1 MKCETEIIEISPAEL
16 NALKE
21 KVENNNLDK
30 EAICK
35 LIVMIDTLSYVQHLI
50 KEKDITINKLNRL
63 LFGTSGS
70 SEKSANIQEIL
81 KGNDACQGQ
90 ESGLEESEVEM
101 ESMESMESMEIG
113 YEGLS
118 ASVSVASIASVG
130 DNTIDT
136 VEDQK
141 EDREKKKG
149 HVGHG
154 RNGVSVYKEA
164 ERRAIPHACL
174 QAGSKCP
181 ECPAGRLFKLKS
193 PSVLLRLTGHAPIS
207 ATVYELERLRCSS
220 CGAIFKAT
228 PPPGVGEARYDQASC
243 ALVCLLKYGNG
254 FAFYRFE
261 KFQENMGVPLPI
273 GTQWK
278 MVKSVAEVGKLIY
291 EELLNVAAQGEV
303 IHNDD
308 THVQILS
315 IDKAI
320 KRGEIA
326 DGRTGTF
333 TTGIIAK
340 IGGRGESGERG
351 ERGEREIAIYVSG
364 RNHAG
369 ENLEEMLKRRDQSL
383 GPPIQMCDAKSG
395 NSPKTHKDEGA
406 KTIVANCLTHARRR
420 FVELADTF
428 PHECKTV
435 VDYLAKVYTIDDYA
449 RHNKLSPRARL
460 ALHQLK
466 SKKIMT
472 QLKQWIDRQ
481 FIEKKVEP
489 NSNLGSA
496 IKYMQ
501 RHWEKLTLF
510 LSVENAPLDNNVV
523 EQSLKR
529 PILNRKNAY
538 FYLTENGAHV
548 GDIFMS
554 IIQTCSKAKINAY
567 DYLTKLQI
575 YEKDVKRNPLAWL
588 PWNYKDTLEK
598 TGV

>member
-1 MKCETEIIEISPAEL
+1 MKCEIEIIEISPAEL

-30 EAICK
+30 ETIRK
-35 LIVMIDTLSYVQHLI
+35 LIVMIDTLSYVEHLI

-63 LFGTSGS
+63 LFGSCGS
-70 SEKSANIQEIL
+70 SEKSTRILEIL
-81 KGNDACQGQ
+81 KEGDACQRK
-90 ESGLEESEVEM
+90 EFGLEESEMEM
-101 ESMESMESMEIG
+101 ESGSEMECECD
-113 YEGLS
+113 GLSES
-118 ASVSVASIASVG
+118 ASVASVG
-130 DNTIDT
+130 DRDNTIDTIDT
-136 VEDQK
+136 VEDQ
-141 EDREKKKG
+141 EDLESEKKK
-149 HVGHG
+149 GHG
-154 RNGVSVYKEA
+154 RNGVSVYREA

-228 PPPGVGEARYDQASC
+228 PPPGVGEAKYDQASC

-273 GTQWK
+273 GTQWE
-278 MVKSVAEVGKLIY
+278 MVKSVTGVGKLVY
-291 EELLNVAAQGEV
+291 EELLNMAAQGEV

-308 THVQILS
+308 THVQILT

-320 KRGEIA
+320 KNGEIA

-333 TTGIIAK
+333 TTGIIA
-340 IGGRGESGERG
+340 RV
-351 ERGEREIAIYVSG
+351 GEREIALYVSG
-364 RNHAG
+364 RKHAG
-369 ENLEEMLKRRDQSL
+369 ENLEEILKRRDQSL

-395 NSPKTHKDEGA
+395 NSPKTHKDEGE

-472 QLKQWIDRQ
+472 QLKLWLDRQ

-567 DYLTKLQI
+567 DYLIKLQV
-575 YEKDVKRNPLAWL
+575 YEKDVKRNPLVWL
-588 PWNYKDTLEK
+588 PWYYKDTIK
-598 TGV
+598 KMGP

>member
-1 MKCETEIIEISPAEL
+1 MKCEAEIMEISSAEL
-16 NALKE
+16 VELKE
-21 KVENNNLDK
+21 KVENNNLDQ
-30 EAICK
+30 EAIRR
-35 LIVMIDTLSYVQHLI
+35 LIAVIDTYSYIHLLI
-50 KEKDITINKLNRL
+50 AEKNITINKLNRL
-63 LFGTSGS
+63 LYGSSGS
-70 SEKSANIQEIL
+70 SEKSARIQEIL
-81 KGNDACQGQ
+81 KGNDACQGK

-101 ESMESMESMEIG
+101 ESMENG
-113 YEGLS
+113 CDGLS
-118 ASVSVASIASVG
+118 ESVSVASVASIASIG
-130 DNTIDT
+130 DDTVDTIDT
-136 VEDQK
+136 VEDQ
-141 EDREKKKG
+141 EERGEKKG
-149 HVGHG
+149 QVGHG
-154 RNGVSVYKEA
+154 RYGVSAYREA
-164 ERRAIPHACL
+164 ERKAIPHAYL

-181 ECPAGRLFKLKS
+181 ECPAGKLFRLKS

-207 ATVYELERLRCSS
+207 AKVYELERLRCSS
-220 CGAIFKAT
+220 CGTVFKAP
-228 PPPGVGEARYDQASC
+228 PPPGVGEEKYDQASC

-254 FAFYRFE
+254 FAFNRLE
-261 KFQENMGVPLPI
+261 KFQENLGVPLPI
-273 GTQWK
+273 GTQWE
-278 MVKSVAEVGKLIY
+278 MVKSVLGVGKLIY
-291 EELLNVAAQGEV
+291 EELLNMAAQGEV

-320 KRGEIA
+320 KNGEIA

-340 IGGRGESGERG
+340 IG

-364 RNHAG
+364 RKHAG
-369 ENLEEMLKRRDQSL
+369 ENLEELLRRRDQSL

-406 KTIVANCLTHARRR
+406 KTIVANCLTHARRK

-428 PHECKTV
+428 PDECKTV

-466 SKKIMT
+466 SKKIMA
-472 QLKQWIDRQ
+472 QLKQWLDRQ

-496 IKYMQ
+496 IKYVQ
-501 RHWEKLTLF
+501 KHWEKFTLF

-538 FYLTENGAHV
+538 FYLTENGAHA

-567 DYLTKLQI
+567 DYLIKLQI
-575 YEKDVKRNPLAWL
+575 YEKDVKRNPLVWL
-588 PWNYKDTLEK
+588 PWYYKDTIK
-598 TGV
+598 KMGP

>member
-1 MKCETEIIEISPAEL
+1 MKYEAEAEIMEISPAEL
-16 NALKE
+16 VELKA
-21 KVENNNLDK
+21 KVENNHLDQ
-30 EAICK
+30 EAIRR
-35 LIVMIDTLSYVQHLI
+35 LIALIDTYSYVHFLI
-50 KEKDITINKLNRL
+50 TEKNITIHKLNRL
-63 LFGTSGS
+63 LYATSSS
-70 SEKSANIQEIL
+70 SEKSANIQELL
-81 KGNDACQGQ
+81 KRDDACQSK
-90 ESGLEESEVEM
+90 ESDLEESEVEM
-101 ESMESMESMEIG
+101 ESMSSIEIG
-113 YEGLS
+113 CDGLS
-118 ASVSVASIASVG
+118 ESVSVASVVSVG
-130 DNTIDT
+130 DDAVGIIDS
-136 VEDQK
+136 VEDQ
-141 EDREKKKG
+141 EERGKKK
-149 HVGHG
+149 GHG
-154 RNGVSVYKEA
+154 RNGVSVYREA
-164 ERRAIPHACL
+164 ERKAISHPLL
-174 QAGSKCP
+174 QVGSKCP
-181 ECPAGRLFKLKS
+181 GCPAGKLFRLKS

-207 ATVYELERLRCSS
+207 AKVYELERLRCSS
-220 CGAIFKAT
+220 CGAVFKA
-228 PPPGVGEARYDQASC
+228 PLPPGVGEEKYDQASC
-243 ALVCLLKYGNG
+243 AMVCLLKYGNG
-254 FAFYRFE
+254 FAFYRLE

-273 GTQWK
+273 GTQWE
-278 MVKSVAEVGKLIY
+278 MVKSVLGVGKLIF
-291 EELLNVAAQGEV
+291 EELLNMAAQGEV

-320 KRGEIA
+320 KEGEID

-340 IGGRGESGERG
+340 IG

-364 RNHAG
+364 RKHAG
-369 ENLEEMLKRRDQSL
+369 ENLEEMLKRRDLSL

-428 PHECKTV
+428 PDECKTV
-435 VDYLAKVYTIDDYA
+435 VGYLAKVYTIDDYA
-449 RHNKLSPRARL
+449 RQNKLSPRARL
-460 ALHQLK
+460 ALHQLN
-466 SKKIMT
+466 SKKIMD
-472 QLKQWIDRQ
+472 QLKQWLDCQ

-529 PILNRKNAY
+529 PILNRKNSY
-538 FYLTENGAHV
+538 FYLTENGAHA

-567 DYLTKLQI
+567 DYLIKLQL
-575 YEKDVKRNPLAWL
+575 YEKNVKRNPLAWL
-588 PWNYKDTLEK
+588 PWYYENTIKKL
-598 TGV
+598 GP